1 MQVNLDRSPP
11 PFFVSLIQCATTALG
26 FEASAS
32 CPCEQ
37 EIIED
42 FYVLVVH
49 NFFMETFDTHA
60 SPSVYFIA

>member
-1 MQVNLDRSPP
+1 MAPLPL
-11 PFFVSLIQCATTALG
+11 FFVSLIQCATTALG

-42 FYVLVVH
+42 FDVVVRH
-49 NFFMETFDTHA
+49 NFFMETFDAHA
-60 SPSVYFIA
+60 SPSVYFVA